1 MCIFCFPVWLISA
14 GCGFMHFF
22 DVEAPWFKTT
32 GSVVTTPRLSWSV
45 TRGIFPDQGLSPS
58 LLHWQPDSLPLSHQ
72 GSPLGPLFINTV
84 KIAQRFLMLAGRL
97 IVKILYHQTERWG
110 VTFILTNDQ
119 QSLYFLIMCVQLYV
133 LL

>member
-1 MCIFCFPVWLISA
+1 
-14 GCGFMHFF
+14 
-22 DVEAPWFKTT
+22 
-32 GSVVTTPRLSWSV
+32 
-45 TRGIFPDQGLSPS
+45 
-58 LLHWQPDSLPLSHQ
+58 
-72 GSPLGPLFINTV
+72 
-84 KIAQRFLMLAGRL
+84 MLAGGL